1 MPATRRHRH
10 AASLLLPALLS
21 CITSFGTTPAFGAET
36 GLSSEELFQRAFS
49 SRGRQ
54 NQGVQSLQLPLLL
67 DNVDAG
73 LINAVVDPQG
83 AAVDARALI
92 TVLEDV
98 IEPRDIALIRSTAD
112 GNGRIRLD
120 DLEKLGLNAVYDR
133 AGLLIRMGV
142 PAGKRKLGVISLL
155 PRPKVRTDEI
165 LRPAPFSAFLNLRS
179 AVDYLDTQLP
189 TAGSGLQPL
198 NLAFDGAVNVKGWV
212 TEGDFSWRESPL
224 RTGPWSRGDLR
235 LVHDD
240 TISKV
245 RYRAG
250 DYVLPV
256 RGFQSAL
263 GVAGF
268 TLAKAFE
275 INPYEAYQ
283 PAPRSDF
290 LLQSDSTV
298 KVFLNGRQVQT
309 LQLPAGRYSMRDLP
323 VTAGANDVQLT
334 IVDEAGRE
342 KSQQLDFFFDNR
354 LLSKGTHDFGYGVGA
369 PLTITGTHRAYDTEN
384 WIFSGFHRLGLTD
397 SFTAGINLQVRD
409 MQQVLGA
416 EATMAMSPG
425 TASAEFAASA
435 LDGVGSGYALR
446 AQFRRQTPSI
456 LGGSSGSSFVAQFSA
471 LTEQFSPLSITAPS
485 NRIARE
491 LAIRYATS
499 LSEGASLSVS
509 GLWQKDRLL
518 GMVLFSNSATLR
530 FRIARRT
537 TFDITA
543 ERRILA
549 YGRADYVGF
558 AGLRVSFEK
567 IRGDAALQY
576 ESPTRASIFE
586 TQASTGGPGNQ
597 LNGSLR
603 LSDADDGRVA
613 AATAAYYGSRFE
625 ATARHDHVQTIG
637 NGATRQARSLVSFG
651 TAIVTAGGSTSITRP
666 VADSFF
672 IVAPHPRIAGRR
684 VGIDPLDNDYAA
696 ETDWLGKPAL
706 SGLTSYQYRSA
717 AIDVIDLPPGY
728 DVGNDRPVLLPSY
741 RSGILVPIGTD
752 AATAV
757 IGMLID
763 SAGKPVTLTSGE
775 ITPRVAV
782 KASYPFFTNRRGR
795 FRTDGLLPGQY
806 DLRLSGSA
814 RVIHSFVIKPDTDGI
829 VDFGTINA
837 GTP

>member
-1 MPATRRHRH
+1 MPATRRQR
-10 AASLLLPALLS
+10 SLTLLLLPAMLV
-21 CITSFGTTPAFGAET
+21 CMMATCAAPASGAET
-36 GLSSEELFQRAFS
+36 SLSSEELFKRAFG
-49 SRGRQ
+49 SRGKQ
-54 NQGVQSLQLPLLL
+54 NQGPQSLQLPLLV

-73 LINAVVDPQG
+73 LVNAIIGPADV
-83 AAVDARALI
+83 AVDARTLI
-92 TVLEDV
+92 TVLEDG
-98 IEPRDIALIRSTAD
+98 IDPRNIAAIRSAAD

-133 AGLLIRMGV
+133 TKLLIRIGI
-142 PAGKRKLGVISLL
+142 PADKRKLGVISLL
-155 PRPKVRTDEI
+155 PRPKVRADEV
-165 LRPAPFSAFLNLRS
+165 LGPAPFSAYLNLRS
-179 AVDYLDTQLP
+179 AIDYVDT
-189 TAGSGLQPL
+189 TASTGSGRQPAIF
-198 NLAFDGAVNVKGWV
+198 AFDGAANFKGWV
-212 TEGDFSWRESPL
+212 TEGDFSWRESSPSKS
-224 RTGPWSRGDLR
+224 PWSRGDLR

-250 DYVLPV
+250 DYVLPA

-275 INPYEAYQ
+275 INPYESYQ

-290 LLQSDSTV
+290 LLQSNSTV

-309 LQLPAGRYSMRDLP
+309 LQLPAGRYNMRDLP
-323 VTAGANDVQLT
+323 VTAGANDVQVI

-354 LLSKGTHDFGYGVGA
+354 LLSKGTHDFGYGIGA
-369 PLTITGTHRAYDTEN
+369 PLTITGTNRDYDAEHL
-384 WIFSGFHRLGLTD
+384 IFSGFHRLGLTD
-397 SFTAGINLQVRD
+397 NLTAGINLQARNT
-409 MQQVLGA
+409 QQVLGA

-425 TASAEFAASA
+425 TASAELAAST

-446 AQFRRQTPSI
+446 TQFRRQMPTI
-456 LGGSSGSSFVAQFSA
+456 MGGPSGSNFVAQFSA
-471 LTEQFSPLSITAPS
+471 LTEQFAPLSTTSPS

-499 LSEGASLSVS
+499 LSEVLSLSVS
-509 GLWQKDRLL
+509 GLWQKDRRQ
-518 GMVLFSNSATLR
+518 GAVLFSNSATLR
-530 FRIARRT
+530 FRIAQRT

-549 YGRADYVGF
+549 DGRADYVGF

-576 ESPTRASIFE
+576 ESPTRANIFE

-613 AATAAYYGSRFE
+613 AASAAYYGSRLE

-637 NGATRQARSLVSFG
+637 NSATRQARSLVAFG
-651 TAIVTAGGSTSITRP
+651 TSIVTAGGSVSVTRP

-672 IVAPHPRIAGRR
+672 IVTPHPRIAERR
-684 VGIDPLDNDYAA
+684 VGIDPLDNDYTS
-696 ETDWLGKPAL
+696 ETDWLGSPAL
-706 SGLTSYQYRSA
+706 SGLTSYQYRST

-741 RSGILVPIGTD
+741 RSGILVPIGSD

-757 IGMLID
+757 IGILVDRD
-763 SAGKPVTLTSGE
+763 SKPVTLASGE
-775 ITPRVAV
+775 ITPREASKV
-782 KASYPFFTNRRGR
+782 SYPFFTNRRGR
-795 FRTDGLLPGQY
+795 FRTDGLRPGQY
-806 DLRLSGSA
+806 DLRLSGSTMI
-814 RVIHSFVIKPDTDGI
+814 IHSFVIKPDAEGI
-829 VDFGTINA
+829 VDFGTIKA
-837 GTP
+837 EKP